1 MNEGEVQATITLTI
15 IAAKQVILAGRE
27 SRTPVLANRESF
39 NVLLEGRTEEEIKKE
54 IEAAIEQW
62 KEEIWG
68 NQNIISLKNSTQ
80 S

>member
-27 SRTPVLANRESF
+27 SWTPVLANRESF
-39 NVLLEGRTEEEIKKE
+39 NVLLKGRTEEEIKKE